1 MNNSFIFQPNIS
13 NQNDENQNKLIFRSL
28 EDNENM
34 KLNTLSGIENV
45 LKNNKKSKFDITF
58 NIIESENYYK
68 IYIEYNNDL
77 YDSIMIKH
85 ILDSYI
91 EVMKNI
97 NNLENNNIK
106 NIEYMPL
113 KERERIM
120 YSFNNNVCEYTNDKL
135 YHVEFMK
142 IAKKYLNND
151 AIVNNNVKIS
161 YKKLNEMSNSIGNY
175 LRNKGVKRNDIIP
188 IISERSYYFVVGIL
202 GIMKSGASYLPI
214 DPDFPKERIDYM
226 IKEANTK
233 LILEFISDEENKKK
247 LKSINIPIY
256 SLKNHD
262 YQLNTEDVININKGD
277 DICYVLFTS
286 GTTGKPKGT
295 LISHFN
301 LINYCL
307 YSQTFNGKGDLYENE
322 LGNVLSICKFS
333 HDISIG
339 EINYPLL
346 LGNKIILSN
355 DEEFNNPK
363 LLSSLIMKYDI
374 NFIFAVPSRIK
385 VYLYDE
391 EFLNS
396 IKNVKWILLGG
407 EKVDLEIVSTIQNNS
422 TYTNVLSVYGPTET
436 SVVSNIKILDKNICK
451 NKMFN
456 PQITVGKPLC
466 NFKMYILD
474 KYMKPVPVGVV
485 GEIYIG
491 GYGVG
496 KGYLNRPE
504 LTNEKFLDCPYYK
517 INGNN
522 GKMYRTGD
530 LGKWTEEGEIVCCGR
545 IDFQVKIRGQ
555 RIELNEI
562 ENCIK
567 EMKEIKSAI
576 VLDKVKSNGDKYLIC
591 YYILDDTINNNNIL
605 NENENLVTNKKIF
618 NGGIIKSYLI
628 SKLPSYMVP
637 NYYKQINEIPIT
649 FNGKLDRKG
658 LPEPKEEDF
667 ITETYV
673 APVNNIEKVICKIYD
688 DIFNIPG
695 VKIGRMHDFYDL
707 GGDSLNAIRISSRI
721 EKELKIKIYIND
733 IMSHSKICDLNEY
746 IESIIKND
754 KNESNKMEIISKHN
768 CKEFPITSQQLGVY
782 IDTIKEDNNI
792 LYNIP
797 SVYKLKE
804 NVDKERIK
812 KAFLKIFDEQEILRS
827 KYYGKEINGK
837 MEIYGYIDDE
847 CTLKFEEYSYENVNR
862 FIRPFELDKAPLIRV
877 GFIKN
882 EVLLIDMH
890 HIICDGATNI
900 IIMNELNKYYNEE
913 E

>member
-13 NQNDENQNKLIFRSL
+13 NQNDENQDKSIFRSL
-28 EDNENM
+28 EDNKNM
-34 KLNTLSGIENV
+34 KLNILSGIENV
-45 LKNNKKSKFDITF
+45 VKNNKKSKFDITF
-58 NIIESENYYK
+58 NIIESENDYK
-68 IYIEYNNDL
+68 IYIEYNNIL
-77 YDSIMIKH
+77 YDSIMIKN

-97 NNLENNNIK
+97 NNLENNNIS

-113 KERERIM
+113 KERERILC
-120 YSFNNNVCEYTNDKL
+120 SFNNNVCEYTNDKL

-202 GIMKSGASYLPI
+202 GIMKSGAAYLPI

-247 LKSINIPIY
+247 LNSINIPIY

-363 LLSSLIMKYDI
+363 LLSSLIIKYDI

-422 TYTNVLSVYGPTET
+422 RYTNVLSVYGPTET

-451 NKMFN
+451 NKKFN

-576 VLDKVKSNGDKYLIC
+576 VLDKEKSNGDKYLIC
-591 YYILDDTINNNNIL
+591 YYLLDDTNISNNTL
-605 NENENLVTNKKIF
+605 NEEMF
-618 NGGIIKSYLI
+618 NGGTIKSYLN

-637 NYYKQINEIPIT
+637 NYYKKINKIPIT

-673 APVNNIEKVICKIYD
+673 APVNNIEKIICKIYNEV
-688 DIFNIPG
+688 FNIPG
-695 VKIGRMHDFYDL
+695 VMIGRMHDFYEL
-707 GGDSLNAIRISSRI
+707 GGDSLNAIRVSSRI
-721 EKELKIKIYIND
+721 EKELKIKIYIKD
-733 IMSHSKICDLNEY
+733 IMNHSKICDLSEK
-746 IESIIKND
+746 IESIIKDDN
-754 KNESNKMEIISKHN
+754 NENNKMEIIIKRNS
-768 CKEFPITSQQLGVY
+768 KEFPITSQQLGVY
-782 IDTIKEDNNI
+782 IDTIKENNNM

-797 SVYKLKE
+797 S
-804 NVDKERIK
+804 
-812 KAFLKIFDEQEILRS
+812 
-827 KYYGKEINGK
+827 
-837 MEIYGYIDDE
+837 
-847 CTLKFEEYSYENVNR
+847 
-862 FIRPFELDKAPLIRV
+862 
-877 GFIKN
+877 
-882 EVLLIDMH
+882 
-890 HIICDGATNI
+890 
-900 IIMNELNKYYNEE
+900 
-913 E
+913 